1 MAVAREV
8 IRLMS
13 GHSDRTVR
21 TYCEPIGY
29 DRDGRAL
36 YDYAAC
42 MTALQPIATRRRDKR
57 AA

>member
-1 MAVAREV
+1 MAVQRDV

-21 TYCEPIGY
+21 IHCEPIGY

-36 YDYAAC
+36 YDYSAC
-42 MTALQPIATRRRDKR
+42 MAKLSTVATRQRKR
-57 AA
+57 TAA